1 MGCQGEDIEV
11 AASETLQRTMVRW
24 SYKRRRGSEIGRRIE
39 IEIGIERETETG
51 TETAIGIG

>member
-39 IEIGIERETETG
+39 IEIGIERETGTG
-51 TETAIGIG
+51 TAIGIG